1 MKSRESRKIDHI
13 KYALHLEDGLCATG
27 FSDIQVFHRALPQAD
42 RRDIDLST
50 ALPGIGTLSQPLVI
64 NAITGG
70 AEAVKAING
79 ELAAVARET
88 GCAMAV
94 GSQYGAVR
102 KGMYEDTFAIARQV
116 NPRGMLF
123 ANVSALASSD
133 EARRAVDM
141 IQAQAL
147 QIHLNSAQELAMEE
161 GDRDFSHWLEQI
173 EAVCARS
180 EVPVIVKETGCG
192 MAREDARRLLDCG
205 VSILDTGGAGGTNF
219 PAIEGCRY
227 PEGNRELSQ
236 WGIPSAL
243 SLLEVVEARG
253 WQKGII
259 ASGGIRTALD
269 VFKARMLGANAVG
282 MAGNI
287 LRLVQA
293 GGTQEAIDWIRKL
306 LEAVKD
312 FYTLTGCTRE
322 DELRQVRYY
331 FTGDLAAAVR
341 SFPYGENEF
350 N

>member
-13 KYALHLEDGLCATG
+13 KYALHLEDGPCATG
-27 FSDIQVFHRALPQAD
+27 FSDMQVMHCCLPQVD
-42 RRDIDLST
+42 RRKVDLSVS
-50 ALPGIGTLSQPLVI
+50 LPGVGTLSQPLVI
-64 NAITGG
+64 DAITGG
-70 AEAVKAING
+70 AEAVKSINRD
-79 ELAAVARET
+79 LAVVARET

-102 KGMYEDTFAIARQV
+102 KGLYADTYQV
-116 NPRGMLF
+116 VRRENPKGVVF
-123 ANVSALASSD
+123 ANVSALATPE

-141 IQAQAL
+141 VEAQAL
-147 QIHLNSAQELAMEE
+147 EIHLNSAQELAMEE
-161 GDRDFSHWLEQI
+161 GDRDFSRWLEQI
-173 EAVCARS
+173 AAICSQS

-192 MAREDARRLLDCG
+192 MAREEARRLLDCG

-243 SLLEVVEARG
+243 SLLETVEAKG
-253 WQKGII
+253 WQNGII
-259 ASGGIRTALD
+259 ASGGIRSALD
-269 VFKARMLGANAVG
+269 VFRAPVLGANAVG

-287 LRLVQA
+287 LRLVRE
-293 GGTQEAIDWIRKL
+293 GGTLLAIQRIRQL

-312 FYTLTGCTRE
+312 FYTLTGCTRGT
-322 DELRQVRYY
+322 ELRQVRYY

-341 SFPYGENEF
+341 SFSYGEKRI
-350 N
+350 

>member
-13 KYALHLEDGLCATG
+13 KYALHLEDGPCATG

-50 ALPGIGTLSQPLVI
+50 ALPGIGTLAQPLVI

-227 PEGNRELSQ
+227 PEGNR
-236 WGIPSAL
+236 GAL
-243 SLLEVVEARG
+243 PMGDPFGPFSSG
-253 WQKGII
+253 
-259 ASGGIRTALD
+259 SGGSQRLAKRNHRFRRDPDGLGCVQGPDAGSQCSGDGRQYPAAGPGRRDPRSHRLD
-269 VFKARMLGANAVG
+269 PET
-282 MAGNI
+282 
-287 LRLVQA
+287 A
-293 GGTQEAIDWIRKL
+293 GGSKRFLHPDGVYPR
-306 LEAVKD
+306 
-312 FYTLTGCTRE
+312 G
-322 DELRQVRYY
+322 
-331 FTGDLAAAVR
+331 
-341 SFPYGENEF
+341 
-350 N
+350 

>member
-13 KYALHLEDGLCATG
+13 KYALHLEDGPCATG

-50 ALPGIGTLSQPLVI
+50 TLPGIGTLSQPLVI

-116 NPRGMLF
+116 DPKGLLF
-123 ANVSALASSD
+123 ANVSALASPD

-173 EAVCARS
+173 EAVCAQS

-205 VSILDTGGAGGTNF
+205 VSILDTGGAGEPISRPSKAAAIRKGTRNSPTGGF
-219 PAIEGCRY
+219 PRPFPFWKWWKPRDGKKESSLPAGSGRLWMCSRPGCWE
-227 PEGNRELSQ
+227 PMQ
-236 WGIPSAL
+236 WGWQAISCGWSRPAGPKVPS
-243 SLLEVVEARG
+243 
-253 WQKGII
+253 
-259 ASGGIRTALD
+259 
-269 VFKARMLGANAVG
+269 
-282 MAGNI
+282 
-287 LRLVQA
+287 
-293 GGTQEAIDWIRKL
+293 
-306 LEAVKD
+306 
-312 FYTLTGCTRE
+312 TGSISCWK
-322 DELRQVRYY
+322 
-331 FTGDLAAAVR
+331 
-341 SFPYGENEF
+341 P
-350 N
+350 

>member
-13 KYALHLEDGLCATG
+13 KYALHLEDGPCATG

-50 ALPGIGTLSQPLVI
+50 ALPGIGTLAQPLVI

-79 ELAAVARET
+79 ELAAVA
-88 GCAMAV
+88 
-94 GSQYGAVR
+94 
-102 KGMYEDTFAIARQV
+102 
-116 NPRGMLF
+116 L
-123 ANVSALASSD
+123 
-133 EARRAVDM
+133 